1 MINRVVMISRCSIA
15 IATLALLTTVGCKKE
30 DTTPPDGEQAVADE
44 ADPEEVEEPEAEE
57 AVEEEEGPVQLTK
70 AGFDETIHDHFSE
83 ISDCYL
89 AALEAN
95 PELAGTLNA
104 EFTFEADGS
113 HTMVA
118 LEGSSLN
125 DEGLVNCIAEASNSW
140 DFGVPKEA
148 GMKMNY
154 PIKLE
159 PAE

>member
-1 MINRVVMISRCSIA
+1 MISRCSIA

-44 ADPEEVEEPEAEE
+44 AEPEDEVEEPEE
-57 AVEEEEGPVQLTK
+57 AVAEDEGPTQLTK

-83 ISDCYL
+83 ISDCYV

-95 PELAGTLNA
+95 PELAGTINT
-104 EFTFEADGS
+104 EFTFDAEGG